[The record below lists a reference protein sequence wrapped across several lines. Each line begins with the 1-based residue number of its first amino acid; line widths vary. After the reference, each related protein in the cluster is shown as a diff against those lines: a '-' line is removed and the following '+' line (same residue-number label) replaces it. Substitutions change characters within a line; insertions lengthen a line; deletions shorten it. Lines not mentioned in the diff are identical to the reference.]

1 MKASKTMPREKRSL
15 WQIQG
20 EKKNMAR
27 RVKTREELQE
37 EIDDL
42 KGENQGLQDQL
53 DSIADIVAPADEDEH
68 EDEDEDQD

>member
-1 MKASKTMPREKRSL
+1 
-15 WQIQG
+15 
-20 EKKNMAR
+20 MAR